1 MSTPTTRE
9 ITTTTIADADN
20 FADGLTTG
28 PTIGNPHDELEN
40 DPQFAY
46 QDSISPLDT
55 PYM

>member
-28 PTIGNPHDELEN
+28 PTIGNAHDELEN